1 MRSAVTVCL
10 LALGS
15 CQSEPTA
22 TIAAKQKPSAADLDL
37 RKASAKLTQT
47 SSTAWT
53 LEKVGSQSGASITWQ
68 ATATKGTTQSGL
80 LIVNGFFKL
89 ENKGKGDAT
98 IGNIVVNLQT
108 KNHWW
113 QPWVTRSS
121 VIADATDDDAAT
133 SAVVDSDR
141 CNDNTTTFH
150 ENAASGHLLF
160 TDAKTNSA
168 FALVPQVSI
177 PGKTSKKLRYSA
189 SYDNT
194 VLQLPTWTFA
204 RVEILISFGNA
215 KKGKSSAHDVD
226 INGNGVIDPDE
237 EWIQTVDEREYVL
250 VPPSTPSNSTVTLTD
265 TVQDITTT
273 GTVTFSNPVIAITG
287 TNATVVVNYDG
298 GATGGTITNCAHL
311 TGSGQTVTVDD
322 DLFPNVMPINLTAC
336 DTQTI
341 GPHTCSPGAPGCGW
355 EDGDMV
361 SYAQDSW
368 GGDPTTSTAAALLLS
383 RFDFVYPTGSV
394 EVGING
400 VAGFS
405 MIFTA
410 ATTILDYQPSS
421 GGPDPLN
428 ADLLDPTSTSSG
440 VFGGNVLALRLDV
453 DFSDSGDISGTA
465 NLDFGNLR
473 LCGLTATPA
482 YNGLTIRQ
490 FLDQMNIALGGG
502 PVAYSFQTVSQLTAD
517 VTAAF
522 EGGSASL
529 FAQQHVFSSASCP

>member
-1 MRSAVTVCL
+1 MSRLVLVCL
-10 LALGS
+10 AFTA
-15 CQSEPTA
+15 CQSAQPDDVVAKKAPT
-22 TIAAKQKPSAADLDL
+22 ADLDL

-47 SSTAWT
+47 STTAWT
-53 LEKVGSQSGASITWQ
+53 LDKVGSQTPTSITWL
-68 ATATKGTTQSGL
+68 ATATQGATQSGR

-89 ENKGKGDAT
+89 QNRGKGDAT

-108 KNHWW
+108 KKHWW
-113 QPWVTRSS
+113 APWVTRSS
-121 VIADATDDDAAT
+121 VIADATSDDAAT
-133 SAVVDSDR
+133 SAYVDRDR
-141 CNDNTTTFH
+141 CHDNTTQFT

-160 TDAKTNSA
+160 TDATTNSA
-168 FALVPQVSI
+168 FALVPQVTI
-177 PGKTSKKLRYSA
+177 PGETTQKLRFSA

-194 VLQLPTWTFA
+194 VLQLPTWTIA

-215 KKGKSSAHDVD
+215 KKGKHSAHDVD
-226 INGNGVIDPDE
+226 INGNGVIDADE
-237 EWIQTVDEREYVL
+237 AWIQTVDEREYVI
-250 VPPSTPSNSTVTLTD
+250 VPPQSPSNATVTLTD

-273 GTVTFSNPVIAITG
+273 GTVTFSNPVIAIMG
-287 TNATVVVNYDG
+287 TTATVTVDYDG
-298 GATGGTITNCAHL
+298 GTAGGTITNCAHL
-311 TGSGQTVTVDD
+311 TGTGQNVLVEQDQ
-322 DLFPNVMPINLTAC
+322 FPNIMPIDLTAC
-336 DTQTI
+336 DTQTV
-341 GPHTCSPGAPGCGW
+341 GPHSCAPGAPGCGW

-368 GGDPTTSTAAALLLS
+368 GGDPSTSTAAALLLS

-400 VAGFS
+400 PTGFS
-405 MIFTA
+405 MIFTSA
-410 ATTILDYQPSS
+410 ASVLDYQPSS

-453 DFSDSGDISGTA
+453 DFDASGDIAGTA
-465 NLDFGNLR
+465 NLAFGDLR

-482 YNGLTIRQ
+482 YNGLTVRQ
-490 FLDQMNIALGGG
+490 FLGQMNIALGGG

-522 EGGSASL
+522 EGGAASA
-529 FAQQHVFSSASCP
+529 FAQQHLFSSATCP